1 MEEVSKHLH
10 YLVEMGLFDRWRAD
24 SLGNATKCNTLTKK
38 LDSKRDTLTILSLSH
53 VGSTFA
59 LTVISLLVAATLFS
73 CEVGLK
79 KCSVSIM
86 KNA

>member
-38 LDSKRDTLTILSLSH
+38 LDSKRDTLTVLSLSH

-59 LTVISLLVAATLFS
+59 LTVIGLLVAAISFS

-79 KCSVSIM
+79 KCSASIM